1 MEEVEVKEM
10 FCMIDRKQRGKIN
23 HRQLRAFLKKHDAK
37 FSRKSVKNYI
47 KSIDSDGDV
56 KSLEGSM
63 CLHPLCV
70 FTASNLTGTLSRY
83 KMNYPSYYQSFNT

>member
-47 KSIDSDGDV
+47 KSIDSDGDGKV
-56 KSLEGSM
+56 TLDDLTRALTKTE
-63 CLHPLCV
+63 HP
-70 FTASNLTGTLSRY
+70 
-83 KMNYPSYYQSFNT
+83 K

>member
-1 MEEVEVKEM
+1 MQFSFDFCFIREVEVKEM

-47 KSIDSDGDV
+47 KSIDSDGDGKV
-56 KSLEGSM
+56 TLDDLTRALTKTE
-63 CLHPLCV
+63 HP
-70 FTASNLTGTLSRY
+70 
-83 KMNYPSYYQSFNT
+83 K